1 MHNKDI
7 AKIILAIILT
17 AIFLIYLRLFNGISY
32 EKDIKA
38 NLGYMDLSSA
48 DFDNDI
54 IILQGKW
61 EFYPYEFRTS
71 NFEPINYIDVPNQWN
86 NYTYNGGKMNTYGC
100 GTYRLRLKVPEK
112 GLYCL
117 KINFISSAYKLIIN
131 NEKIIVNGAV
141 NNSHINEIPSWK
153 LRVVPFYTQSK
164 DIEIIIQVSNYH
176 HNKGGIINNIVFG
189 RFNVVD
195 NIASINMI
203 KSALII
209 GVFAGLG
216 FYLLL
221 LYKLESRKYTYMYL
235 ALFCISSIILE
246 SILDVNIIYYVFKNI
261 SFNVISKLEYLSYMG
276 INIAL
281 QLFIKSI
288 YPNES
293 NRSSFIL
300 INLINFIYLGL
311 IILTP
316 IKIFGYSDVIYMTI
330 LIINCLAAMITL
342 VKSIFKKR
350 KFAWLLLIG
359 IAGMIFTTIIDILY
373 TNNYVNI
380 YFSSSNYIL
389 GLLFFLLCEIY
400 VLSVD
405 VIDAFK
411 SSNKAKDM
419 EIAFL
424 QAQIAPHFFFNTLNN
439 IYCLMDESVSK
450 SKDLIL
456 NFCDFLRVKHKFDY
470 RRNVFYSLR
479 EEIDLIKS
487 YVKIENTRFNDS
499 IHLAVDIK
507 EEYMS
512 TPIPQLL
519 IQPIV
524 ENSIK
529 HGLNSY
535 GITINIKVSKKDN
548 NLEIIVSD
556 NGKGIGKE
564 VISQLLHNRDSISG
578 VGLKN
583 VSFRLMKCYQSK
595 LKIVSELSY
604 GTSISF
610 EIPENKYKIGGE

>member
-86 NYTYNGGKMNTYGC
+86 NYTYNGRKMNTYGC

-141 NNSHINEIPSWK
+141 NNSYVNEIPSWK

-276 INIAL
+276 INISL

-330 LIINCLAAMITL
+330 LIVNCLAAMITL

-359 IAGMIFTTIIDILY
+359 IAGMIFTTIVDILY

-456 NFCDFLRVKHKFDY
+456 HFCDFLRVKHKFDY

-499 IHLAVDIK
+499 INLTVDIK

-595 LKIVSELSY
+595 LKIVSKLSY